1 MSSDQTRVATAPR
14 ADTAAGRP
22 PFPPAL
28 MERVGFLLSM
38 VKGGAESICMRALA
52 PLGLH
57 VKQFGLLT
65 VLATEGP
72 LSQQE
77 LGEWTRHDRST
88 MVTLIDSLEER
99 GWAKRERNPADR
111 RAYMVQIT
119 PSGKRIQARAHK
131 LLLPA
136 EDELLD
142 ALSPQEREQL
152 LELLAKVAADIGRP
166 PSEVQAQPGA

>member
-1 MSSDQTRVATAPR
+1 VSLSQTSP
-14 ADTAAGRP
+14 AAEARDVTDRP

-28 MERVGFLLSM
+28 IERVGFLLAM
-38 VKGGAESICMRALA
+38 VKGGAEAICIRALA
-52 PLGLH
+52 PLDLH

-99 GWAKRERNPADR
+99 GWARRERNPSDR

-119 PSGKRIQARAHK
+119 PSGRRIQARAYK

-136 EDELLD
+136 EDELLE
-142 ALSPQEREQL
+142 ALSPQERERL
-152 LELLAKVAADIGRP
+152 VELLAKVAADIGRP
-166 PSEVQAQPGA
+166 PSEVQAQSSA